1 MHGYNLRFSG
11 IAEIGQENDSESSDV
26 DILEVFLHNLSI
38 EGKLNEFYTIF
49 MSHLPVLTAC
59 FIYLYTDSIGHSITA
74 LLLFLSLPKSTNN
87 V

>member
-1 MHGYNLRFSG
+1 M
-11 IAEIGQENDSESSDV
+11 AEIRQENDSESSDV
-26 DILEVFLHNLSI
+26 DILEVSLNNLSI

-59 FIYLYTDSIGHSITA
+59 FTYLYSGSIRHSITA

>member
-1 MHGYNLRFSG
+1 M
-11 IAEIGQENDSESSDV
+11 AEISQENDSESSDV
-26 DILEVFLHNLSI
+26 DILEVSLDKLST
-38 EGKLNEFYTIF
+38 EGKLNEFYTIL

-59 FIYLYTDSIGHSITA
+59 FTFTYLYSDSIRHVVIVT

>member
-1 MHGYNLRFSG
+1 M
-11 IAEIGQENDSESSDV
+11 AEIRQENDSESSDV
-26 DILEVFLHNLSI
+26 DILEVSLHNLSI
-38 EGKLNEFYTIF
+38 EGKLMNEFYTIF

-59 FIYLYTDSIGHSITA
+59 FIYLHTDSIRHSTTA

>member
-1 MHGYNLRFSG
+1 M
-11 IAEIGQENDSESSDV
+11 AEIREENDSESSDV
-26 DILEVFLHNLSI
+26 DILEVSLDNLSI

-49 MSHLPVLTAC
+49 MSHLPVFTTAC
-59 FIYLYTDSIGHSITA
+59 FTYLYSDSHVSIMA

>member
-1 MHGYNLRFSG
+1 M
-11 IAEIGQENDSESSDV
+11 AEIGQENDSEISDA
-26 DILEVFLHNLSI
+26 DILEVSLHNLNI

-49 MSHLPVLTAC
+49 MSHLPVLMAC
-59 FIYLYTDSIGHSITA
+59 FIYLYTNRIRHSTTA

>member
-1 MHGYNLRFSG
+1 M
-11 IAEIGQENDSESSDV
+11 AEIGQENDSEISNA
-26 DILEVFLHNLSI
+26 DILEVSLHNLSI

-59 FIYLYTDSIGHSITA
+59 FIYLYTNSICHSTT
-74 LLLFLSLPKSTNN
+74 LFLSLPKSTNN